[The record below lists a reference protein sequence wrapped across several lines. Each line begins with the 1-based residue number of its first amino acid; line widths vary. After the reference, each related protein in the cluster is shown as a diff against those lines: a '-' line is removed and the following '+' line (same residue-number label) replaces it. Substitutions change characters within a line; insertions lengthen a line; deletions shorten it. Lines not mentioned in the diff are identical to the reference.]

1 MARIALDAMGGDRA
15 PEEIVA
21 GAIVAAGEGV
31 DIVLVGDEGK
41 LRALLDA
48 EGADLPIIGATEII
62 GMDDDPASAIREKKD
77 ASVTVAARLVATGE
91 AAGMVSAGATGAALA
106 AAALII
112 GRLPGVSRP
121 AIGSLFPAGDGIV
134 VIDVGANIECTA
146 QHLAQFAVMGS
157 ALAATYLGKDEP
169 RVGLLNIGEE
179 DGKGRRLE
187 KEAHDLL
194 SQAAINFV
202 GNVEGH
208 DLATNKADVFVT
220 DGFTGNVLLKTS
232 EGAAQFLAHVAT
244 EVLLGDADPEFAKA
258 LAGRFAEMSER
269 IDPESYG
276 GAHLVGAKGV
286 VVIAH
291 GSSSRIAVANAL
303 RMAAEGAAR
312 DLPGRVAAGLAG

>member
-1 MARIALDAMGGDRA
+1 MGGDRA
-15 PEEIVA
+15 PEETVA
-21 GAIVAAGEGV
+21 GALDAAADGV
-31 DIVLVGDEGK
+31 DVLLVGDEGK
-41 LRALLDA
+41 LSALLD
-48 EGADLPIIGATEII
+48 DKPLPIVHSTQVID
-62 GMDDDPASAIREKKD
+62 MHDDPASAIREKKD
-77 ASVTVAARLVATGE
+77 ASVTVAAQLVASGD

-106 AAALII
+106 AAALIV

-134 VIDVGANIECTA
+134 VMDVGANVECTPE
-146 QHLAQFAVMGS
+146 HLVQFGVMGS
-157 ALAATYLGKDEP
+157 ALATTYLDKEQP

-179 DGKGRRLE
+179 EGKGRLLE
-187 KEAHDLL
+187 KEAFARL
-194 SQAAINFV
+194 AASGLNFI

-232 EGAAQFLAHVAT
+232 EGAARFLAHMT
-244 EVLLGDADPEFAKA
+244 SEVLLGGASPELAQA
-258 LAGRFAEMSER
+258 LAGRFAEMKAR

-291 GSSSRIAVANAL
+291 GSSSRVAVANAL
-303 RMAAEGAAR
+303 RMAAEGAER
-312 DLPGRVAAGLAG
+312 GLVGRVAAGLAG